1 MPTSNTFSPQ
11 ENRGLSS
18 RSPGIVSSCS
28 WKNAGPPT
36 SSTIESLSASS
47 CSFKSAHDMLDTALV
62 DGISGAV
69 LRQASDS
76 SCQSPISEGSTK
88 TLSVDSHGPIS
99 YTDITRNFTC
109 KWPHPSTMKRSHDL
123 KTKDVLLAD
132 DASPILEDGH
142 GLALI
147 GRSPSK
153 WTPFK
158 TYLLVSIVAVFAYG
172 SAALICA
179 IMTWFNGK

>member
-1 MPTSNTFSPQ
+1 
-11 ENRGLSS
+11 
-18 RSPGIVSSCS
+18 
-28 WKNAGPPT
+28 
-36 SSTIESLSASS
+36 
-47 CSFKSAHDMLDTALV
+47 
-62 DGISGAV
+62 
-69 LRQASDS
+69 
-76 SCQSPISEGSTK
+76 
-88 TLSVDSHGPIS
+88 
-99 YTDITRNFTC
+99 
-109 KWPHPSTMKRSHDL
+109 MKRSHDL